1 VDFEKHNFSGT
12 DFLVALRGLMRH
24 DSAESKI
31 LKFLHRRARNPFKII
46 FSKSIKNMIII
57 KTKEEI
63 EILREGG
70 KHLAAV
76 LYKVKEKV
84 APGVSTKD
92 LDMYAEKIIREMGDQ
107 PAFLNYRP
115 EGTNTSYPAT
125 LCVSVNDEVVHGIP
139 NKNRILKEGE
149 IVSLDLGV
157 KHCGLF
163 TDMALTVP
171 VGVVDAKSLKLMQI
185 TEQAL
190 QVGIDAALKG
200 NTVGDIGY
208 AIESF
213 VHSRKDGKYGIV
225 EVLSGHGVGRAI
237 HEDPYIP
244 NFGKKGKGA
253 KLVPGMVVA
262 IEPMINLGTKN
273 VTIDDDGYTFRT
285 ADSKRSAHFEHTI
298 LITEGEPEILT
309 KI

>member
-1 VDFEKHNFSGT
+1 M
-12 DFLVALRGLMRH
+12 A
-24 DSAESKI
+24 
-31 LKFLHRRARNPFKII
+31 
-46 FSKSIKNMIII
+46 III

-70 KHLAAV
+70 KRLATV
-76 LYKVKEKV
+76 LNKVRDIV

-92 LDMYAEKIIREMGDQ
+92 LDVYAEKLIREMGDT

-115 EGTNTSYPAT
+115 AGARTPFPAS
-125 LCVSVNDEVVHGIP
+125 LCVSVNDEIVHGIP
-139 NKNRILKEGE
+139 KKNHILKEGD
-149 IVSLDLGV
+149 IVSIDLGV
-157 KHCGLF
+157 KHKGLF
-163 TDMALTVP
+163 TDMAMTVP
-171 VGVVDAKSLKLMQI
+171 VGVIAPNVAKLLDD

-190 QVGIDAALKG
+190 MAGINAAVGGASI
-200 NTVGDIGY
+200 GDIGH

-213 VHSRKDGKYGIV
+213 VRAKGNYGIV
-225 EVLSGHGVGRAI
+225 EELAGHGVGRAI

-244 NFGKKGKGA
+244 NFGKAGRGE

-262 IEPMINLGTKN
+262 LEPMLNLGTKK
-273 VTIDDDGYTFRT
+273 VTIDDDDWTFRT
-285 ADSKRSAHFEHTI
+285 ADRKKSAHFEHTI